1 MKNIK
6 DIHDIQKASYILVP
20 IDEVLMFIEDDV
32 SIKEL
37 LKDIE
42 ENVELE
48 ENSFSTLFPFNS
60 AFWATYNETCYQVA
74 INEKV
79 TINGE
84 EIGSKRQAAIQILK
98 IILERSSLK
107 DKISIYDYKM
117 LKINLNVL

>member
-1 MKNIK
+1 MNIYN
-6 DIHDIQKASYILVP
+6 ILEASYILVP
-20 IDEVLMFIEDDV
+20 IDEAVFCLEDNV

-37 LKDIE
+37 LQDIE

-74 INEKV
+74 INEKA

-84 EIGSKRQAAIQILK
+84 EISSKRQAAIQILK

-107 DKISIYDYKM
+107 DKISVYDYKM
-117 LKINLNVL
+117 FKINLNVL